1 MKTEKLNGYF
11 HEKVLQDVGEVS
23 VDSGTLLI
31 CDPCYLRSHGLTE
44 EALEEISQVT
54 LGEPRKMCGPAVNTK
69 FVGSEKQFPL
79 GFVTTTGY
87 GDGGYKVYVEKTAE
101 GHIKS
106 VTVVF
111 IRDVEEAMK
120 EGSE

>member
-23 VDSGTLLI
+23 VDSGQLLI
-31 CDPCYLRSHGLTE
+31 CDPCYLRSHAMTE
-44 EALEEISQVT
+44 EALEEISHVT

-87 GDGGYKVYVEKTAE
+87 GDGRYKVYVEKNAE
-101 GHIKS
+101 GRIKS
-106 VTVVF
+106 VTAVF
-111 IRDVEEAMK
+111 IRDVEEAME
-120 EGSE
+120 EGGE

>member
-23 VDSGTLLI
+23 VDSGQLLI

-54 LGEPRKMCGPAVNTK
+54 LGQPRKMCGPAVNTK
-69 FVGSEKQFPL
+69 HVGSEKQFPL

-87 GDGGYKVYVEKTAE
+87 GDGRYKVYVEKNAE
-101 GHIKS
+101 GRIKS
-106 VTVVF
+106 VTAVF
-111 IRDVEEAMK
+111 IRDVEEA
-120 EGSE
+120 ENDG

>member
-23 VDSGTLLI
+23 VDSGQLLI

-54 LGEPRKMCGPAVNTK
+54 LGAPRTMCGPAVNTK
-69 FVGSEKQFPL
+69 FVGSEEQFPL

-87 GDGGYKVYVEKTAE
+87 GDGGYKVYVEKNAE
-101 GHIKS
+101 GRIKS

-111 IRDVEEAMK
+111 IRDVEEA
-120 EGSE
+120 ENDG

>member
-44 EALEEISQVT
+44 EALEEISRPPLQPASRVAIAKAVVT
-54 LGEPRKMCGPAVNTK
+54 RVKGVQLGN
-69 FVGSEKQFPL
+69 KQF
-79 GFVTTTGY
+79 
-87 GDGGYKVYVEKTAE
+87 
-101 GHIKS
+101 IK
-106 VTVVF
+106 
-111 IRDVEEAMK
+111 
-120 EGSE
+120 

>member
-54 LGEPRKMCGPAVNTK
+54 LGEPRKMCGPAVNTQH
-69 FVGSEKQFPL
+69 VGSEKQFPL

-87 GDGGYKVYVEKTAE
+87 GDGGYKVYVEKNAE
-101 GHIKS
+101 GRIKS

-111 IRDVEEAMK
+111 IRDVEEA
-120 EGSE
+120 ENDG

>member
-54 LGEPRKMCGPAVNTK
+54 LGEPRKMCGPAVNTQH
-69 FVGSEKQFPL
+69 VGSEKQFPL
-79 GFVTTTGY
+79 GFVTTQATGT
-87 GDGGYKVYVEKTAE
+87 GGTRSTLRRTLKAALSRSPWCSSGT
-101 GHIKS
+101 
-106 VTVVF
+106 
-111 IRDVEEAMK
+111 
-120 EGSE
+120 